1 MTLFPSRIGQSR
13 VAMPNPPASDEERI
27 VDDASGWFA
36 RLHADDATP
45 ADWRAFHAWHD
56 SDPRHAAAWSEI
68 EAIFAASGAV
78 AMEPRIAGM
87 TPRAPRPGPRPVRW
101 AMAAAIL
108 LMVGARVGPDI
119 WVDLRADYR
128 TGEQERRQETLADGS
143 RVELNVD
150 SALEIVGSA
159 TERRVRLL
167 RGEVFFEIVPDADRP
182 FVVETAYGA
191 VRVTGTAF
199 AVRLLPEGA
208 KVTVAQG
215 TVEVLPGGNDGE
227 GGEGAVPLR
236 AGQSVRTEAMAAGPV
251 ETVDVASLLA
261 WRGGRIVFRQ
271 RPLGQ
276 VLAELER
283 YRPGMILLLDD
294 TLAQRPVTGAF
305 DIENTDRALSA
316 LAAVMKL
323 EIRRFSPLVTV
334 ISARS

>member
-1 MTLFPSRIGQSR
+1 M
-13 VAMPNPPASDEERI
+13 
-27 VDDASGWFA
+27 DDASGWFA

-87 TPRAPRPGPRPVRW
+87 TPRAPRPGLRPARW

-119 WVDLRADYR
+119 WIDLRADYR
-128 TGEQERRQETLADGS
+128 TGGQERHQQVLADGS

-150 SALEIVGSA
+150 SALEIAGSA

-167 RGEVFFEIVPDADRP
+167 RGEAFFEIVPDADRP

-215 TVEVLPGGNDGE
+215 TVEVLPGRSDGE
-227 GGEGAVPLR
+227 GVGQGDEGAVVLR
-236 AGQSVRTEAMAAGPV
+236 AGQSVRTQAMATGPV